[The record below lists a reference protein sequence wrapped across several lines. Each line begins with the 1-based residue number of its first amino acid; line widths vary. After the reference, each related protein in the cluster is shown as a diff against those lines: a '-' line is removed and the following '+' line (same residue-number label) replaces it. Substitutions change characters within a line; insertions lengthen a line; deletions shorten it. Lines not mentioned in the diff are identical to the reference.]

1 MNEPK
6 FITQPLTMSD
16 GSTGTITFDGV
27 KGITTPHTPGD
38 GFKLRFANPVSN
50 YNLFTANMVRIW
62 ISGVDPYRLE
72 PDPQPDPQTVKKFED
87 LDRQVSDS
95 FGDMLK
101 D

>member
-1 MNEPK
+1 MDEPK
-6 FITQPLTMSD
+6 FITQPLTMLD

-38 GFKLRFANPVSN
+38 GFKLRFAN
-50 YNLFTANMVRIW
+50 MVW